1 MSAIAPISTIA
12 ENATDALQSVGNR
25 LVLPDDIAD
34 GLGALSEAITPTTT
48 LAVGAGTR
56 AAATGGRTV
65 RRHPVL
71 VVGGVLAVVAA
82 IVWFAKRRADDD
94 TGAAARAESA
104 AGARNAA

>member
-1 MSAIAPISTIA
+1 MSAIAPISVLTD
-12 ENATDALQSVGNR
+12 NATDALQSVGNH
-25 LVLPDDIAD
+25 LALPDGVAD
-34 GLGALSEAITPTTT
+34 GLGALSDAITPTTA

-56 AAATGGRTV
+56 AAATGGRGV

-71 VVGGVLAVVAA
+71 VVGGVLVVVAA
-82 IVWFAKRRADDD
+82 IVWFAKQRVGGD